1 MHESQHQSSADSN
14 TSAVHSEISAAASA
28 GDRGV
33 RVPDDGVLM
42 FPAFLACRTTLE
54 NLSDRTAALGENV
67 SGSLIAAHLTGRSP
81 VSDVTHNA
89 VADAINA
96 RLGEL
101 SLPAAAS
108 YRHG

>member
-1 MHESQHQSSADSN
+1 MRESKHRFAAGSN
-14 TSAVHSEISAAASA
+14 TSTLSPEIGAAISASNPA
-28 GDRGV
+28 GG
-33 RVPDDGVLM
+33 VPDDGAML

-67 SGSLIAAHLTGRSP
+67 SGSLIAAHLTGKSP
-81 VSDVTHNA
+81 VSDVKHNA

-101 SLPAAAS
+101 SLPSSAP